1 MQQLR
6 VGIDPDVDKNG
17 VAIIDKTT
25 RDIELHNFN
34 CGELVEYLQAKK
46 EQIEYV
52 IIEASWLLGKASFRI
67 HPKDSKEVASLKGLH
82 VGRNQGIGMALVQ
95 VLKSLNLTVIERKPL
110 KKIWGKSGKE
120 KISHD
125 ELKDLCIKMK
135 YNYNYNRTNQEQRDA
150 LLLLI
155 FHY

>member
-1 MQQLR
+1 MKTLR
-6 VGIDPDVDKNG
+6 VGIDPDVDKSG
-17 VAIIDKTT
+17 LAIIDKTT
-25 RDIELHNFN
+25 KDIELHNFN

-52 IIEASWLLGKASFRI
+52 VIEASWLLGKASFRLNS
-67 HPKDSKEVASLKGLH
+67 KDSKEVASLKGLH

-120 KISHD
+120 KISHT
-125 ELKDLCIKMK
+125 ELRNLCVKMK
-135 YNYNYNRTNQEQRDA
+135 YNYNFSRTNQEQRDA
-150 LLLLI
+150 LLLI
-155 FHY
+155 I